1 MTRSNRQKIFYLEC
15 SNHLLDAF
23 VDQANGLHSVDRSLE
38 ARTDLELE
46 ALRIIAFFFI
56 QREGNRELQWA

>member
-1 MTRSNRQKIFYLEC
+1 MTRSNRQQIFYLEC

-23 VDQANGLHSVDRSLE
+23 VDQAGLHSVDRSLE

-46 ALRIIAFFFI
+46 ALRIVAFLFV